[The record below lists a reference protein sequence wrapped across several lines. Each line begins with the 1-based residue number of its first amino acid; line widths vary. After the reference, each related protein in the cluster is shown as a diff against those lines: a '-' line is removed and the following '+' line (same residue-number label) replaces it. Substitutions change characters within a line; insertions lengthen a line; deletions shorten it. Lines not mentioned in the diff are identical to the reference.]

1 MNTYKGVIS
10 GINSQDSFRQID
22 LDVNGV
28 TVKVITLELDG
39 RFRVKTM
46 VRLLF
51 KESEVVIA
59 KNRTGMLSIE
69 NRYPGVITAIAA
81 GEVFSEIIMDSP
93 LGPIT
98 ALIGRSAQD
107 SMKLEIGDR
116 VQAFIRSN
124 EIAIMEDK

>member
-1 MNTYKGVIS
+1 MNEYKGTIS
-10 GINSQDSFRQID
+10 SIDSNGSFRQIE
-22 LDVNGV
+22 LNVNSIPV
-28 TVKVITLELDG
+28 RVITLELDA
-39 RFRVKTM
+39 RFRVKTL
-46 VRLLF
+46 VRMLF

-69 NRYPGVITAIAA
+69 NRYPCVITGVTA

-124 EIAIMEDK
+124 EIALMEDK

>member
-1 MNTYKGVIS
+1 MNEYKGTIS
-10 GINSQDSFRQID
+10 SIDSNGSFRQIE
-22 LDVNGV
+22 LNVNSIPV
-28 TVKVITLELDG
+28 RVITLELDG
-39 RFRVKTM
+39 RFRVKAK

-51 KESEVVIA
+51 KESEVAIA

-69 NRYPGVITAIAA
+69 NRYPCVITGVTA

-124 EIAIMEDK
+124 EIALMEDK